1 MKTDN
6 QILDL
11 RKSKTFKLRPNDS
24 LADQTKFAN
33 DDYQVCKRRL
43 PSLPTFFI
51 HFIEGFIHFSG
62 FIIG

>member
-11 RKSKTFKLRPNDS
+11 RKSKTFNLRPNDS

-33 DDYQVCKRRL
+33 DDYQVYPRFL
-43 PSLPTFFI
+43 FT
-51 HFIEGFIHFSG
+51 FIEGFIHFSG